1 MTSGPGTEMLPAPR
15 TAPGRGTVQ
24 PEGTYEPPPAVG
36 APDDS
41 AIVVHFTGK
50 DHRTAVFSFEGLPL
64 PELHED
70 LARAFAARFGKNQLN
85 TVASTYGQW
94 TVIQRLLRFLGSLP
108 RPPRSM
114 SRLTGA
120 QLKRYRMHVQA
131 GMTERSLFEHF
142 KLVQSLLRKIPAD
155 ELRPEVLDAIWQ
167 VERVDQRRA
176 RGKPG
181 YDDATFH
188 KIVTAARS
196 SVVDIYQRIREGE
209 RLLARFESDPTQLMG
224 EELDR
229 GAELAEIAR
238 TGLIPHIPQINENWR
253 SANLPNTAARLQTAR
268 QLFLTHDDM
277 VPLVVFGVAVT
288 GRNGETIK
296 ELPVEHRL
304 LDGQAVALE
313 IVKRRRGAD
322 RWFEEVT
329 WDVGRPSDRLKTAGG
344 YYLFCERLT
353 RRGRQFSRS
362 PLIWSVWTNGK
373 MNGKD
378 ATGGHKNPFDAR
390 LNLTSTLTSWVK
402 TRPELRDLSDFSLD
416 LNRLKTTLDRINTRA
431 AGGHLPSSTRSNT
444 QDVLFRN
451 YLAGDPDVQD
461 WAEDVITEAL
471 EDAEDA
477 ARTAYRQARKAT
489 GELKVVTGSLDEARR
504 DADAAGASVG
514 LDADTARE
522 VLDGERDTAFAA
534 CTKTIDDCRDSFLTC
549 FACRNAVATASHLP
563 AQLALLDELADL
575 WEGTDRDTWWRRFGQ
590 AWLAINEDIL
600 PRFTPQERAAAE
612 AAKPA
617 DRVLPLLEGPSEEDI
632 TWV

>member
-1 MTSGPGTEMLPAPR
+1 MTDGPDTLLPAPR
-15 TAPGRGTVQ
+15 TAPGRGAVQ
-24 PEGTYEPPPAVG
+24 PDDIYEPPPVVEALAAG
-36 APDDS
+36 G
-41 AIVVHFTGK
+41 IVVHFAGK

-85 TVASTYGQW
+85 TVASANGQW
-94 TVIQRLLRFLGSLP
+94 TVIRRLVRFLGSLP
-108 RPPRSM
+108 RPPRNL

-131 GMTERSLFEHF
+131 GMSDRSTFEHF
-142 KLVQSLLRKIPAD
+142 KLVHSLLRKIPAHQ
-155 ELRPEVLDAIWQ
+155 LRPEVLDAIWQ
-167 VERVDQRRA
+167 VERVDRR
-176 RGKPG
+176 RVRSKPG

-196 SVVDIYQRIREGE
+196 SVIDIYQRIREGE
-209 RLLARFESDPTQLMG
+209 RLLARFESDPTQLTW
-224 EELDR
+224 EELNR

-238 TGLIPHIPQINENWR
+238 TGRIPRFPQRSDNWR
-253 SANLPNTAARLQTAR
+253 SANLPNNAARVRTAR
-268 QLFLTHDDM
+268 QLFLTHDDII
-277 VPLVVFGVAVT
+277 PLVVFGVAVT
-288 GRNGETIK
+288 GRNAETIK

-329 WDVGRPSDRLKTAGG
+329 WDVGRESDRLKTAGG

-353 RRGRQFSRS
+353 RRGRQSSRS
-362 PLIWSVWTNGK
+362 PLIWSVWTNGT

-378 ATGGHKNPFDAR
+378 LTGGHKNPFDIR
-390 LNLTSTLTSWVK
+390 LNFTSTLTGWVK
-402 TRPELRDLSDFSLD
+402 TRPELRDLPDFVLD

-461 WAEDVITEAL
+461 WAGDVVTEAL

-489 GELKVVTGSLDEARR
+489 GELKVLTGPVDEARR
-504 DADAAGASVG
+504 HAGTAAADIG
-514 LDADTARE
+514 LDEDTVRE
-522 VLDGERDTAFAA
+522 VLDGDRDTAFAA
-534 CTKTIDDCRDSFLTC
+534 CTKTTDDCRDSFLTC
-549 FACRNAVATASHLP
+549 FACRNAVSTASHLP

-575 WEGTDRDTWWRRFGQ
+575 WEGTDRETWWRRFGQ

-612 AAKPA
+612 AAKPP
-617 DRVLPLLEGPSEEDI
+617 DRVLALLDGPGEEDT

>member
-1 MTSGPGTEMLPAPR
+1 MNNGPDTVTLPVPR

-24 PEGTYEPPPAVG
+24 PEDIYEPPLAVE
-36 APDDS
+36 APSDA

-50 DHRTAVFSFEGLPL
+50 DDRTAMFSFEGLPL

-85 TVASTYGQW
+85 TVASAYGQW
-94 TVIQRLLRFLGSLP
+94 NVIQRLVRFLGALP
-108 RPPRSM
+108 RPPRSL

-131 GMTERSLFEHF
+131 GMNDLTLFAHF
-142 KLVQSLLRKIPAD
+142 KLVHALLRKVPAD
-155 ELRPEVLDAIWQ
+155 RLRPEVLDAIWQ
-167 VERVDQRRA
+167 AA
-176 RGKPG
+176 RIDKRKIRSKPG

-209 RLLARFESDPTQLMG
+209 RLLARFEGDPTQLTG
-224 EELDR
+224 VELDR
-229 GAELAEIAR
+229 GVELSEIAR
-238 TGLIPHIPQINENWR
+238 TGRIPHVPGARGNWR
-253 SANLPNTAARLQTAR
+253 STNLPDPAARLRTAR
-268 QLFLTHDDM
+268 QLFLTHDDI

-288 GRNGETIK
+288 GRNAETIK

-329 WDVGRPSDRLKTAGG
+329 WDVGRQSERLKTAGG
-344 YYLFCERLT
+344 YYLFCERLA

-362 PLIWSVWTNGK
+362 ALIWSVWTNGK

-378 ATGGHKNPFDAR
+378 ATSGHKNPFDIR
-390 LNLTSTLTSWVK
+390 LSFTSTLTGWVK
-402 TRPELRDLSDFSLD
+402 TQPELCDLPDFVLD
-416 LNRLKTTLDRINTRA
+416 LNRLKTTLDRVNTRA
-431 AGGHLPSSTRSNT
+431 AGGHLPSSIRSNT

-471 EDAEDA
+471 EDTEDA
-477 ARTAYRQARKAT
+477 ARTAYRRTRKAT
-489 GELKVVTGSLDEARR
+489 GELKVLTGPVDEAR
-504 DADAAGASVG
+504 DVATAGIG

-522 VLDGERDTAFAA
+522 VLDGERDTPFAA
-534 CTKTIDDCRDSFLTC
+534 CTKTTDDCRDSFLTC

-563 AQLALLDELADL
+563 AQLALLDELAAL
-575 WEGTDRDTWWRRFGQ
+575 WEGTDRGTWWRRFGQ

-617 DRVLPLLEGPSEEDI
+617 DRVLPLLDGPSEED
-632 TWV
+632 TAWV

>member
-1 MTSGPGTEMLPAPR
+1 MTTSPDTQLPAPR

-24 PEGTYEPPPAVG
+24 PDDIYEPPPMVE
-36 APDDS
+36 APADG

-50 DHRTAVFSFEGLPL
+50 DHRTAEFSFEGLPL

-85 TVASTYGQW
+85 TVASANGQW
-94 TVIQRLLRFLGSLP
+94 TVILRLVRFLGTLP
-108 RPPRSM
+108 CPPRSL

-131 GMTERSLFEHF
+131 GMNDRSLFEHF
-142 KLVQSLLRKIPAD
+142 KLVHSLLRKIPAD
-155 ELRPEVLDAIWQ
+155 QLRPEVLDAIWQ
-167 VERVDQRRA
+167 VERVDQRRV
-176 RGKPG
+176 RSKPG

-209 RLLARFESDPTQLMG
+209 RLVARIESDPAQLTG
-224 EELDR
+224 EELAR

-238 TGLIPHIPQINENWR
+238 TGRVPHVPQISDNWR
-253 SANLPNTAARLQTAR
+253 SANLPDNAARVRTAR
-268 QLFLTHDDM
+268 QLFLHHDDII
-277 VPLVVFGVAVT
+277 PLVVFGVAVT
-288 GRNGETIK
+288 GRNAETIK

-329 WDVGRPSDRLKTAGG
+329 WDIGRPSDRLKSAGG
-344 YYLFCERLT
+344 YYLFCERLA

-362 PLIWSVWTNGK
+362 PLIWSVWTNGTK
-373 MNGKD
+373 NGKGV
-378 ATGGHKNPFDAR
+378 TGGHKNPFDIR
-390 LNLTSTLTSWVK
+390 LNFTSTLIDWVR
-402 TRPELRDLSDFSLD
+402 TRPELRDLPDFVLD
-416 LNRLKTTLDRINTRA
+416 LNRLKTTVDRINTRA

-461 WAEDVITEAL
+461 WAEDVVTEAL

-477 ARTAYRQARKAT
+477 ARTAYRQARRAT
-489 GELKVVTGSLDEARR
+489 GELKVLTGPVDEARR
-504 DADAAGASVG
+504 DAGIAARIG
-514 LDADTARE
+514 LDEETVRE
-522 VLDGERDTAFAA
+522 VLDGDRDTAFAA
-534 CTKTIDDCRDSFLTC
+534 CTKTTDDCRDSFLTC

-575 WEGTDRDTWWRRFGQ
+575 WEGTDRETWWRRFGQ

-612 AAKPA
+612 ASKPA
-617 DRVLPLLEGPSEEDI
+617 DRVLPLLDGPSEEDT

>member
-1 MTSGPGTEMLPAPR
+1 MADNR
-15 TAPGRGTVQ
+15 
-24 PEGTYEPPPAVG
+24 
-36 APDDS
+36 
-41 AIVVHFTGK
+41 
-50 DHRTAVFSFEGLPL
+50 
-64 PELHED
+64 
-70 LARAFAARFGKNQLN
+70 
-85 TVASTYGQW
+85 VASAYGPW
-94 TVIQRLLRFLGSLP
+94 NVIQRLVRFLGALP
-108 RPPRSM
+108 RPPRSL

-131 GMTERSLFEHF
+131 GMNDLTLVTHF
-142 KLVQSLLRKIPAD
+142 KLVHALLRTVPAD
-155 ELRPEVLDAIWQ
+155 RLRPEVLDAIWQ
-167 VERVDQRRA
+167 TARVDQRKIKS
-176 RGKPG
+176 KPG

-209 RLLARFESDPTQLMG
+209 RLLARFEDDPTQLAG
-224 EELDR
+224 AELDR
-229 GAELAEIAR
+229 GAELSEIAR
-238 TGLIPHIPQINENWR
+238 TGRIPQVPEAGGNCR
-253 SANLPNTAARLQTAR
+253 SANLPDPAARLRTAP
-268 QLFLTHDDM
+268 QLFLTHDDV
-277 VPLVVFGVAVT
+277 VPLIVYGVAVT
-288 GRNGETIK
+288 GRNAETIK
-296 ELPVEHRL
+296 ELPIEHRL

-329 WDVGRPSDRLKTAGG
+329 WDVGRQSERLKTAGG
-344 YYLFCERLT
+344 YYLFCQRLA

-362 PLIWSVWTNGK
+362 ALIWSVWTNGR

-378 ATGGHKNPFDAR
+378 VTGGHKDPFDNR
-390 LNLTSTLTSWVK
+390 LNFTSTLTGWVK
-402 TRPELRDLSDFSLD
+402 TQPELRDLPDFALD

-451 YLAGDPDVQD
+451 YLADNPDVQD

-477 ARTAYRQARKAT
+477 ARTAYRRVRKAT
-489 GELKVVTGSLDEARR
+489 GELKVLAGPVAEAR
-504 DADAAGASVG
+504 DAATADIG

-534 CTKTIDDCRDSFLTC
+534 CTKTSDDCRDSFLTC

-563 AQLALLDELADL
+563 AQLALLDELAAL
-575 WEGTDRDTWWRRFGQ
+575 WEDTDRETWWRRLGQ
-590 AWLAINEDIL
+590 VWLAINEDIL

-617 DRVLPLLEGPSEEDI
+617 DRVLSLLDGPGEEET